1 MITALAFTAR
11 ELRMAGTIMKKTL
24 RGVVLFGLFAL
35 GPQIGSAQ
43 TIVRVAPPPFLFCKA
58 IPHH

>member
-1 MITALAFTAR
+1 
-11 ELRMAGTIMKKTL
+11 MAGTIMKKTL